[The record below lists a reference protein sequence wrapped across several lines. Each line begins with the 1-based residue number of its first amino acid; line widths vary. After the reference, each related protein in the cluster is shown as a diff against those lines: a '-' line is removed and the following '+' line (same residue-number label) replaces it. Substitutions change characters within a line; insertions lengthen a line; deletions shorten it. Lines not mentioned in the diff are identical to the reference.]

1 MEKVLMKLAHSNSV
15 ILALKKA
22 LLLDSKAL
30 IDYFSHFR
38 NNRPAIPND
47 SFFTEVAGS
56 MNAVRAGLERSINF
70 DLQQMQIKPAQNDYQ
85 SPYQ

>member
-1 MEKVLMKLAHSNSV
+1 MKLAHSNSV

-47 SFFTEVAGS
+47 SFFT
-56 MNAVRAGLERSINF
+56 
-70 DLQQMQIKPAQNDYQ
+70 
-85 SPYQ
+85 